1 MPTIAPET
9 LKVETSMR
17 EKETETGTRI
27 TNSEMETDTET
38 RIETEMKIGIEI
50 KTETETKTGTVIRT
64 GTEIKTDTEMR
75 KDTETRKGTEMEAN
89 GIDLL
94 LVLSLSDME
103 LVPTRLS

>member
-1 MPTIAPET
+1 MIVPKT

-17 EKETETGTRI
+17 ERRTETGTRI
-27 TNSEMETDTET
+27 TNSEMETDTKT
-38 RIETEMKIGIEI
+38 KIGTEMRIGI
-50 KTETETKTGTVIRT
+50 ETKTGTVIRT